1 MVQPFLPNTGDAF
14 NPNQAEPDTVDF
26 EALLAAYLG
35 TGVLSGC
42 AVTESSPAAQ
52 TVDIASGTVLLAW
65 EKISVSAQADKAV
78 SAANGSNPRFDLIT
92 INSSGTAIVT
102 AGTAAAQPV
111 LPAIPAS
118 SVLIAGLYIPT
129 SDNTHQ
135 DAQLNDKRISIAD
148 RARAR
153 EVVGNVTLD
162 WSYSVVNMESTAAT
176 RVVTLPDAT
185 TFSGVNYLIRRDGS
199 NTVTINR
206 AGSDTFDDGDTAKT
220 LDSDGAA
227 IAIYS
232 IGDTEWK
239 IVGVEGT
246 VGGS

>member
-26 EALLAAYLG
+26 EALLAAYRG

-42 AVTESSPAAQ
+42 AVTESGPAAQ
-52 TVDIASGTVLLAW
+52 TVDIASGVVLLAW
-65 EKISVSAQADKAV
+65 EKITVSTQDDKAV
-78 SAANGSNPRFDLIT
+78 SAADGSNPRFDLIT

-111 LPAIPAS
+111 LPGIPAS

-129 SDNTHQ
+129 SDNVHQ
-135 DAQLNDKRISIAD
+135 DAQLNDKRILIAD

-153 EVVGNVTLD
+153 EVSTATTLD
-162 WSYSVVNMESTAAT
+162 WSYSVVNVDSSGGTI
-176 RVVTLPDAT
+176 VITLPDNAA
-185 TFSGVNYLIRRDGS
+185 FDGVNYFIHRDGS
-199 NTVTINR
+199 NVVTINR
-206 AGSDTFDDGDTAKT
+206 AGSDTFEDGDTAKT
-220 LDSDGAA
+220 LDSDPSA
-227 IAIYS
+227 IGIYS

-239 IVGVEGT
+239 IAGIEGT